1 MVPGNR
7 VFSLFFFKNPKSLYG
22 PRFQRPFFGRFL
34 AIFRVFSTFFGNFV
48 FFWKFLEFFGNFLK
62 FFPATRPD
70 LGAAWPDPGRPPRIL
85 RRTGGTL
92 ATPGPTFAR
101 PALPRP
107 PFFSESRGPLRLLS
121 VGVSR
126 RLGHRQGLQRLES
139 YAVGID
145 SHRRDDTKNPR
156 VLEGLRR
163 GR

>member
-70 LGAAWPDPGRPPRIL
+70 LGAAWPDPGRPLRIL

-92 ATPGPTFAR
+92 ASPGPTWAR
-101 PALPRP
+101 PALPP
-107 PFFSESRGPLRLLS
+107 PLFFRESWSPPTLEC
-121 VGVSR
+121 R
-126 RLGHRQGLQRLES
+126 RLAEARAPPRPAAARVICRRYRQ
-139 YAVGID
+139 
-145 SHRRDDTKNPR
+145 PP
-156 VLEGLRR
+156 
-163 GR
+163 